1 MLLSPWRRLV
11 KQTLASSRQD
21 RRRPQSLHLH
31 CESLEPRC
39 QPSAFVFSTGI
50 PDGRIATIGEPPN
63 AHNSNVEFESADDFI
78 VPTDTVITHASFTG
92 LLTGGATLQD
102 VSNVF
107 ITIYRVFPNDSDL
120 TRTPNVPTR
129 MNSPADNE
137 IENRDSAV
145 GELNF
150 HTHVLSTGFTAQ
162 NSVSSADKIS
172 VNSGGNS
179 PVTGV
184 EVEFDVTFRN
194 HPLDLPADHYFF
206 VPKVGLSA
214 GAPTDAHFLWLSVP
228 RPIVPP
234 GTPFTGDLQSWMRD
248 DPGLAPDW
256 LRIGADIIGG
266 TTFNASFA
274 LKGHTPGGAA
284 APKAAAK
291 DSPDLAHAKI
301 GSSFS
306 SLLDEPSTSSLDAG
320 TERGLLKAQPL
331 LSTDNGAAVTAVFS
345 QTDSTETVSLSRKS
359 ASAHG
364 QSSVETALSDEGTA
378 SASMESLTSV

>member
-1 MLLSPWRRLV
+1 MLLSAWRRLL
-11 KQTLASSRQD
+11 TRPLPSSR
-21 RRRPQSLHLH
+21 RGSRLLQSLRLH
-31 CESLEPRC
+31 CESLEARC

-63 AHNSNVEFESADDFI
+63 AHNANVEFESADDFI
-78 VPTDTVITHASFTG
+78 LPTDTVITHAAFTG
-92 LLTGGATLQD
+92 LLSGGATLQD

-107 ITIYRVFPNDSDL
+107 ITIYHVFPKDSDL
-120 TRTPNVPTR
+120 TRTPTVPTR
-129 MNSPADNE
+129 VNSPADNE

-150 HTHVLSTGFTAQ
+150 HAHILSESFTAQ
-162 NSVSSADKIS
+162 SSVSSADKIS
-172 VNSGGNS
+172 VNSGGNG
-179 PVTGV
+179 PVSGV

-214 GAPTDAHFLWLSVP
+214 GAPTNSHFLWLSAP

-234 GTPFTGDLQSWMRD
+234 GTSFTPDLQSWMRD

-274 LKGHTPGGAA
+274 LKGHTHGGDS
-284 APKAAAK
+284 APKASTK
-291 DSPDLAHAKI
+291 DSPDLSHASI
-301 GSSFS
+301 GGTYS
-306 SLLDEPSTSSLDAG
+306 SLLDESGANILVTDA
-320 TERGLLKAQPL
+320 ERGLLKAQPL

-345 QTDSTETVSLSRKS
+345 QTDGLETVSLSRKS

-364 QSSVETALSDEGTA
+364 QSSVEIALSDEGTA
-378 SASMESLTSV
+378 SASLECLTSV